1 VPKASITD
9 EEIAL
14 IKAMLGRGMKNKNIQ
29 FFFNRPDRAVNSGRI
44 TGIKDGNYGNSA
56 NISAA
61 TDAELDAYLL
71 SRETASPIG
80 SVRVPIMGKVPSPV
94 YGPIDIET
102 LAPMFQQD
110 LNGVWRF
117 KLGETDQHEC
127 KLNFGFKHAGLWLRA
142 VAALANNRGGYVFF
156 GVHDKEETPL
166 PGLDKS
172 YAVAG
177 MTDKVFESADPAD
190 FAMKLKTA
198 LDPTPRVQIA
208 KISINEKMIGVFHVE
223 PHASRP
229 VIASCS
235 MPERLIEGEI
245 YFRYP
250 GQSTRIKYSDLRG
263 ILDARDEQ
271 ARRDILP
278 MVERLLA
285 LGPGKALITN
295 LVDGT
300 LEDGK
305 HQIVIDPAL
314 LDQIK
319 FVKEGDFTQT
329 NGAPT
334 LKLVGNV
341 TALDGTSQPVTKLI
355 RDKVGED
362 DIVRNFLTQQDV
374 HLPESYIRQ
383 GIDLQR
389 KWLPIFYYAKKAGL
403 TPAEIADKIASEKTS
418 HTGRRDEIVKRLRK
432 RMSAKPPKAATK
444 AMRALANQIEQ
455 GTLSEPQTVKE
466 ALSFAD
472 AVACIN
478 KTESSLDGLLA
489 TLNATWDLVTANEL
503 KSIGRVSK
511 AICRVDELFFG
522 EM

>member
-1 VPKASITD
+1 
-9 EEIAL
+9 
-14 IKAMLGRGMKNKNIQ
+14 MK
-29 FFFNRPDRAVNSGRI
+29 
-44 TGIKDGNYGNSA
+44 
-56 NISAA
+56 
-61 TDAELDAYLL
+61 
-71 SRETASPIG
+71 
-80 SVRVPIMGKVPSPV
+80 
-94 YGPIDIET
+94 
-102 LAPMFQQD
+102 
-110 LNGVWRF
+110 
-117 KLGETDQHEC
+117 
-127 KLNFGFKHAGLWLRA
+127 
-142 VAALANNRGGYVFF
+142 
-156 GVHDKEETPL
+156 
-166 PGLDKS
+166 DKS
-172 YAVAG
+172 
-177 MTDKVFESADPAD
+177 FENADPAD
-190 FAMKLKTA
+190 FAKKIKAA
-198 LDPTPRVQIA
+198 LDPTPRYQTATIEIDSKCV
-208 KISINEKMIGVFHVE
+208 GVIYVE
-223 PHASRP
+223 QHPSRP

-235 MPERLIEGEI
+235 VSDKFKEGDI
-245 YFRYP
+245 YFRYT
-250 GQSTRIKYSDLRG
+250 GQSVRIKYSDLRT

-314 LDQIK
+314 VDQIK

-444 AMRALANQIEQ
+444 AIRELANQIEQ
-455 GTLSEPQTVKE
+455 GSLSEPQTVKE
-466 ALSFAD
+466 ALLFAD
-472 AVACIN
+472 AVACISQT
-478 KTESSLDGLLA
+478 KSSLDNLLA

>member
-1 VPKASITD
+1 MPKASITD

-44 TGIKDGNYGNSA
+44 TGIRDGSYSNSA
-56 NISAA
+56 KIAAA
-61 TDAELDAYLL
+61 TDAELDAFIA
-71 SRETASPIG
+71 SRETTHVIG
-80 SVRVPIMGKVPSPV
+80 AVKVPIVGKVPSPA
-94 YGPIDIET
+94 YGPIDIGT
-102 LAPMFQQD
+102 LEPMFQQD
-110 LNGVWRF
+110 LNGIWRF

-156 GVHDKEETPL
+156 GVHDKEDSPL

-177 MTDKVFESADPAD
+177 MTDNVFESADPAD
-190 FAMKLKTA
+190 FAMKLKSA

-208 KISINEKMIGVFHVE
+208 TFSINDKTIGVFYVE
-223 PHASRP
+223 PHPSRP

-235 MPERLIEGEI
+235 VPEKLTEGEI

-250 GQSTRIKYSDLRG
+250 GQSTRIKYSDLRS

-271 ARRDILP
+271 ARKDVLP

-295 LVDGT
+295 LADGT

-314 LDQIK
+314 VEQIK
-319 FVKEGDFTQT
+319 FIKEGDFTQKD
-329 NGAPT
+329 GAPT

-341 TALDGTSQPVTKLI
+341 SALDGQPQPVTKLI
-355 RDKVGED
+355 RDKVGEE
-362 DIVRNFLTQQDV
+362 DIIRNFLEQQDV

-383 GIDLQR
+383 GVDLQR

-403 TPAEIADKIASEKTS
+403 TPAEIADKIASETTS
-418 HTGRRDEIVKRLRK
+418 HTGRRDEIVNRLRK

-444 AMRALANQIEQ
+444 AMRALTIQIEQ
-455 GTLSEPQTVKE
+455 GNLSEPVTVKD

-472 AVACIN
+472 AVACISQTTCN
-478 KTESSLDGLLA
+478 LESLLA
-489 TLNATWDLVTANEL
+489 TLKATWDLVTANEL

-522 EM
+522 